1 MARKTD
7 EQVHAEIAALKSLQ
21 PRLPQRAQQAVA
33 AALKVLEDGL
43 SHDSVYEMFEEGSEE
58 FEDAFAARM
67 WRDGAGG
74 SEALSVLYRE
84 LI

>member
-7 EQVHAEIAALKSLQ
+7 EQVAAEIAALKELQ
-21 PRLPQRAQQAVA
+21 PLLPQRARQAID
-33 AALKVLEDGL
+33 AALKVLEGDL

-67 WRDGAGG
+67 WRDGASG

>member
-1 MARKTD
+1 MASKTD
-7 EQVHAEIAALKSLQ
+7 EQVQTEIAALKALR
-21 PRLPQRAQQAVA
+21 PRLPQRAQQAVD
-33 AALKVLEDGL
+33 AALKVLEGGL

-67 WRDGAGG
+67 WRDGAAGG
-74 SEALSVLYRE
+74 EALSVLYGE